1 MQPKIKLHSNQ
12 TILFIGDSITDAD
25 RDRPAYRP
33 FGFGYV
39 HFAANALLAKY
50 PELNIS
56 IINAGISG
64 NSIRDLKSR
73 WEKDC
78 IRYKPNILNVLIG
91 VNDVWR
97 QYSTAEKLPQTVYEN
112 EFEQTYRQLLSQAKE
127 QCDCQLILMEPFMFC
142 DSPHEIDQ
150 DVISRGK
157 AENEMFKDLRGYI
170 NIVERLAE
178 EFGAVLVPLQS
189 EIDKKIM
196 LVPPEKWSSDSVHPY
211 VWVHAWIAQRW
222 LQATGL

>member
-1 MQPKIKLHSNQ
+1 MQPKIELKHNQ
-12 TILFIGDSITDAD
+12 TIVFIGDSITDAD
-25 RDRPAYRP
+25 RDRSAYRP

-39 HFAANALLAKY
+39 HFVAYTLLAKY

-64 NSIRDLKSR
+64 NTIRDLKHR

-78 IRYKPNILNVLIG
+78 ISFRPDILSVLIG

-97 QYSTAEKLPQTVYEN
+97 QYSTPDDLPLAVYEQ
-112 EFEQTYRQLLSQAKE
+112 EYELIYRQLLSQAKE

-142 DSPHEIDQ
+142 DSPHEMDQ
-150 DVISRGK
+150 DIISRGK
-157 AENEMFKDLRGYI
+157 EENEMFKGLRRYV
-170 NIVERLAE
+170 NIVERLAK

-189 EIDKKIM
+189 EIDKQIKQ
-196 LVPPEKWSSDSVHPY
+196 VPPEKWSEDSVHPY
-211 VWVHAWIAQRW
+211 LWAHAWIAQRW

>member
-39 HFAANALLAKY
+39 HFVANTLLAKY
-50 PELNIS
+50 PELHIS

-64 NSIRDLKSR
+64 NSIRNLKQR

-78 IRYKPNILNVLIG
+78 ISFKPDILSVLIG
-91 VNDVWR
+91 VNDIWR
-97 QYSTAEKLPQTVYEN
+97 QYSTPDKLPRAVYE
-112 EFEQTYRQLLSQAKE
+112 EEYERTYHQLLSQAK
-127 QCDCQLILMEPFMFC
+127 QHLNCQLILMEPFMFC
-142 DSPHEIDQ
+142 DDQ
-150 DVISRGK
+150 N
-157 AENEMFKDLRGYI
+157 NEMLKSLRRYV
-170 NIVERLAE
+170 NIVERFAE

-189 EIDKKIM
+189 EIDKQIK

-211 VWVHAWIAQRW
+211 VWAHAWIAQRW
-222 LQATGL
+222 LQATGF

>member
-1 MQPKIKLHSNQ
+1 MKLKSNQ

-25 RDRPAYRP
+25 RDQPAYKP

-39 HFAANALLAKY
+39 HFVANTLLAKY

-64 NSIRDLKSR
+64 NNIRDLKGR

-78 IRYKPNILNVLIG
+78 ISFKPDILSILIG

-97 QYSTAEKLPQTVYEN
+97 QYSTPDKLPRAVYEN
-112 EFEQTYRQLLSQAKE
+112 EYELTYHQLLSLAKE
-127 QCDCQLILMEPFMFC
+127 RCDCQLILMEPFIFC
-142 DSPHEIDQ
+142 DDE
-150 DVISRGK
+150 
-157 AENEMFKDLRGYI
+157 ENEMLKSLRRYV
-170 NIVERLAE
+170 NIVERLAK

-189 EIDKKIM
+189 EIDNQIK
-196 LVPPEKWSSDSVHPY
+196 LVPPEKWSVDMVHPY
-211 VWVHAWIAQRW
+211 LWAHAWIAQRW
-222 LQATGL
+222 LQAIGL